1 MSPRPRATTDADL
14 LDGAYRAISRVGPAR
29 LTLADVAREVGVSP
43 ATLVQRFGS
52 KRRLLLALVEQ
63 GHASVDACFDAAR
76 ASHGSPTAALVAA
89 ATDMT
94 RYVESPEAL
103 ANHLAFL
110 QIDLSDPEFHR
121 PALEYS
127 RRVLAGYRALLEAA
141 TATGELVLPA
151 GVDSTQLARAV
162 QATAGGS
169 LINWAIHRDGS
180 VEQWVRDDLE
190 TLLRP
195 YRAAQSTAP
204 ARRAD

>member
-14 LDGAYRAISRVGPAR
+14 LDGAFRAISRVGPAR

-52 KRRLLLALVEQ
+52 KRQLLLALVEQ
-63 GHASVDACFDAAR
+63 GHATVDACFGAAR
-76 ASHGSPTAALVAA
+76 AANPSPTAALVAV
-89 ATDMT
+89 ATDT

-110 QIDLSDPEFHR
+110 QIDLSDPDFHR

-127 RRVLAGYRALLEAA
+127 RRVLAGYRALLDEAIA
-141 TATGELVLPA
+141 AGELALPS
-151 GVDSTQLARAV
+151 GVDTTRLARAV

-169 LINWAIHRDGS
+169 LINWAIHREGQ
-180 VEQWVRDDLE
+180 VEQWVRDDVE
-190 TLLRP
+190 TVLRP
-195 YRAAQSTAP
+195 YRREAGSTEY
-204 ARRAD
+204 

>member
-52 KRRLLLALVEQ
+52 KRQLLLALVEQ
-63 GHASVDACFDAAR
+63 GHATVDACFGVAR
-76 ASHGSPTAALVAA
+76 AGNPSPTAALVAA
-89 ATDMT
+89 ATHMT

-110 QIDLSDPEFHR
+110 QIDLSDPDFHR

-127 RRVLAGYRALLEAA
+127 RRVLAGYRALLDEAA
-141 TATGELVLPA
+141 AVGEIALPA
-151 GVDSTQLARAV
+151 GVSTTQLARAV

-169 LINWAIHRDGS
+169 LINWAIHREGG
-180 VEQWVRDDLE
+180 VEQWVRDDIE

-195 YRAAQSTAP
+195 YRTE
-204 ARRAD
+204 R